1 LNRKAQLVLGGVIVI
16 LLVLGALSYHS
27 IVISDES
34 DRWLRHTH
42 EFKENLQNLVSDT
55 ASNRLFG
62 RD

>member
-1 LNRKAQLVLGGVIVI
+1 VLGGVIVI